1 MLKLLKMTLVLS
13 VMLGVGGAYL
23 QDGIP
28 TSQEQMEPVA
38 ASIEDALAVAV
49 QLMVSPTA
57 SEPHFVAPPKATA
70 TSTPTSSPTPTTT
83 HTFTS
88 TPSPTLTPTHTPTP
102 TPIIY
107 GPESFPPGINPLT
120 GLQVDDP
127 NLLNRRPIAVKIVN
141 YPRYVRPQWGLAQA
155 DNIYEYYIEQG
166 ITRYIAIYYSQDV
179 ERVGP
184 VRSGRYFDEHIFRM
198 YQSYFVFACADD
210 AVLDYFMEFERA
222 IVNRFLV
229 PRTHNTDPNCRYQ
242 EYRPLCRDLSIRN
255 WNNLFVNTHLLNQ
268 FMLDRGSGNYN
279 PDLSGM
285 VFDERIPPNGSEA
298 TTVDLYYSQYIFNRW
313 IYDSNL
319 EQYLRY
325 QDFQDDSESDG
336 EVLAPLYDP
345 VTNLP
350 VLTDNIVILF
360 VHHETVKENPEVV
373 KIHLLN
379 SGPAIVFRNGMAYY
393 AYWARPQE
401 GVLVIAHNAEYFPLK
416 PGRTFFEV
424 VGQTSEIIS
433 EDVHWRLEF
442 SKP

>member
-1 MLKLLKMTLVLS
+1 MLKLLKVTLGLS
-13 VMLGVGGAYL
+13 VMLGVGGVYL
-23 QDGIP
+23 QDLIP
-28 TSQEQMEPVA
+28 TSQEQLEPA
-38 ASIEDALAVAV
+38 TAPIEEALEVAV
-49 QLMVSPTA
+49 QLMVSPTT
-57 SEPHFVAPPKATA
+57 SKPHFVAPPKATA
-70 TSTPTSSPTPTTT
+70 TSTPTSSPTPTIT

-88 TPSPTLTPTHTPTP
+88 TPSPTHTPTETPTP

-155 DNIYEYYIEQG
+155 DNVYEYYIEQG
-166 ITRYIAIYYSQDV
+166 ITRYIAIYYGQDV

-210 AVLDYFMEFERA
+210 AILDYFMELDRA
-222 IVNRFLV
+222 LVNRFLV
-229 PRTHNTDPNCRYQ
+229 PRRQNTDPNCRYQ

-255 WNNLFVNTHLLNQ
+255 WNNLFVNTRLLNQ
-268 FMLDRGSGNYN
+268 FMDDRGSGNYN
-279 PDLSGM
+279 SDLSGM
-285 VFDERIPPNGSEA
+285 VFDERIPHNGSEA
-298 TTVDLYYSQYIFNRW
+298 TIVDLYYSQYIYNRW
-313 IYDSNL
+313 KFDSDL

-325 QDFQDDSESDG
+325 QDFQDDSRNIG
-336 EVLAPLYDP
+336 EVYAPLYDP

-360 VHHETVKENPEVV
+360 AHHETVKENPEVV

-379 SGPAIVFRNGMAYY
+379 SGPAVVFRNGMAYY

-401 GVLVIAHNAEYFPLK
+401 GVLVIAHGTEYFPLK

-424 VGQTSEIIS
+424 VGQTSDIVS
-433 EDVHWRLEF
+433 EDGHWRLEF